1 MVDESQEAQYEL
13 DVSDSPETE
22 VDLSSGE
29 EFVEEAPQP
38 EAEVPQ
44 AAQED
49 DSEHEEYSASVKKRI
64 NRLTKKMR
72 EAERQREEALR
83 YAQQVQTESN
93 QLRNRVQS
101 LDHGYMTEYGNRL
114 NVEQQAAEADYKKA
128 IEIGDPD
135 ATLEAQ
141 KKLNQLSVAAA
152 QYQQAQQAA
161 QQQAQYQQYYAQQ
174 AAQQPQQPQQQPQ
187 QQAAPAQQ
195 EPDPKAQTWAEKNA
209 WFGTDEAMTFAAF
222 GIHKK
227 LVEDEGFDPQS
238 DEYYNEID
246 KRMRTEFPHKLN
258 TGSDRRPAQTV
269 VGASRTTKAG
279 RSNSRRV
286 KLSPTQVA
294 IAKKLGVPL
303 EEYAKYVKE

>member
-13 DVSDSPETE
+13 DVSDSGSSETE
-22 VDLSSGE
+22 VFDLSSGE
-29 EFVEEAPQP
+29 EVVEEASQP

-83 YAQQVQTESN
+83 YAQQVQTEST

-101 LDHGYMTEYGNRL
+101 LDHGYMIEYGNRL
-114 NVEQQAAEADYKKA
+114 NVEQQAAGSGLQKSA
-128 IEIGDPD
+128 EIGDPD

-161 QQQAQYQQYYAQQ
+161 QQQVQYQQHMR
-174 AAQQPQQPQQQPQ
+174 
-187 QQAAPAQQ
+187 
-195 EPDPKAQTWAEKNA
+195 N
-209 WFGTDEAMTFAAF
+209 
-222 GIHKK
+222 
-227 LVEDEGFDPQS
+227 
-238 DEYYNEID
+238 
-246 KRMRTEFPHKLN
+246 KRHSSPN
-258 TGSDRRPAQTV
+258 N
-269 VGASRTTKAG
+269 
-279 RSNSRRV
+279 RSN
-286 KLSPTQVA
+286 K
-294 IAKKLGVPL
+294 PL
-303 EEYAKYVKE
+303 RHSKSLILRLRHGLKRTHGLEQMKP

>member
-29 EFVEEAPQP
+29 EVVEETPQP
-38 EAEVPQ
+38 EPEVPQ

-174 AAQQPQQPQQQPQ
+174 AAQQPQQPQQQ
-187 QQAAPAQQ
+187 AAPAQQ

>member
-1 MVDESQEAQYEL
+1 MKA
-13 DVSDSPETE
+13 
-22 VDLSSGE
+22 
-29 EFVEEAPQP
+29 
-38 EAEVPQ
+38 
-44 AAQED
+44 
-49 DSEHEEYSASVKKRI
+49 
-64 NRLTKKMR
+64 
-72 EAERQREEALR
+72 
-83 YAQQVQTESN
+83 
-93 QLRNRVQS
+93 
-101 LDHGYMTEYGNRL
+101 GN
-114 NVEQQAAEADYKKA
+114 A
-128 IEIGDPD
+128 GG
-135 ATLEAQ
+135 
-141 KKLNQLSVAAA
+141 
-152 QYQQAQQAA
+152 
-161 QQQAQYQQYYAQQ
+161 
-174 AAQQPQQPQQQPQ
+174 QQPQQPQ